1 MLFIWERCKNHPA
14 LSSLL
19 LQYRAWNPALPIFST
34 QKKKNKKKLSVAP
47 LDTNYFP
54 GSKLLRDVVM
64 QTMKNPRRPEILRTN
79 SVGLFVGSA
88 MRRNFND

>member
-19 LQYRAWNPALPIFST
+19 LQYRAWNPALPP
-34 QKKKNKKKLSVAP
+34 KKKTKKKLSVAP

>member
-1 MLFIWERCKNHPA
+1 
-14 LSSLL
+14 
-19 LQYRAWNPALPIFST
+19 
-34 QKKKNKKKLSVAP
+34 VAP